1 LISEY
6 SQQSSIHGIQ
16 YLGTGR
22 SHWTMKIFW
31 ILALS
36 VSIGGCS
43 YLIYQTYSKWKNSP
57 VIVSFNEKSTPVYEI
72 PFPAITICPQSKFKP
87 EYLNY
92 IKLMNARPGDL
103 TVEQK
108 SNLEA
113 IYQVCK
119 TDYFNYRILSPKINE
134 SFTDILKRI
143 AIPFNDTFLR
153 CKWRGM
159 KKNCEDLFTELI
171 TDEGVCYT
179 FNMMKYQDFYKDTI
193 SDNLKYPKHNKSSDD
208 WKFEDGYV
216 NFNADVYPQRVLGSG
231 HRAGLNIKLFVKEK
245 ALDYSCKGA
254 VQGFKIALHTPGELP
269 RLSVQFYQVPLKQ
282 QVLMTVSP
290 QVITTAEGLKTYTP
304 ESRQC
309 YFNSEKDLKFFK
321 TYTQSNCELECLTD
335 FTIRMCGCVKFSMPH
350 DSNTLVCDR
359 TKVECYHAAETKW
372 MIQNF
377 EEKELDKEQKKDIKN
392 QCLCLP
398 SCTSVK
404 YEAEISQSKYYSL
417 KFNKGTGYKI
427 VKDEFQQSSVNIN
440 FRDYYFIESKRSEL
454 YGWIDFM
461 ANCGG
466 LLGLFMGFSLL
477 SLVEILYYFT
487 INFAWRCCKKPD
499 KPTHDDND
507 LLDA

>member
-1 LISEY
+1 
-6 SQQSSIHGIQ
+6 
-16 YLGTGR
+16 
-22 SHWTMKIFW
+22 
-31 ILALS
+31 
-36 VSIGGCS
+36 
-43 YLIYQTYSKWKNSP
+43 
-57 VIVSFNEKSTPVYEI
+57 
-72 PFPAITICPQSKFKP
+72 
-87 EYLNY
+87 
-92 IKLMNARPGDL
+92 MNAKPWEL

-119 TDYFNYRILSPKINE
+119 TDLFNYRYLLPEING
-134 SFTDILKRI
+134 SFTDVLKRI

-179 FNMMKYQDFYKDTI
+179 FNMMKYQDFYNNKI
-193 SDNLKYPKHNKSSDD
+193 SDSLKYPKHNKSSDD

-231 HRAGLNIKLFVKEK
+231 HRAGLNIKLFVKED
-245 ALDYSCKGA
+245 AIDYSCKGA

-290 QVITTAEGLKTYTP
+290 QVITTAEGLKSYTA

-309 YFNSEKDLKFFK
+309 YFNHEKQLTFFK

-335 FTIRMCGCVKFSMPH
+335 FTFRMCGCVKFSMPH
-350 DSNTLVCDR
+350 DNVTPVCDR
-359 TKVECYHAAETKW
+359 TKVDYSSYPNEEAVIEELEYNYDKEYSD
-372 MIQNF
+372 
-377 EEKELDKEQKKDIKN
+377 EEEEDEKELSKEQKKDIKS

-417 KFNKGTGYKI
+417 KLVKGVNKI

-487 INFAWRCCKKPD
+487 INFVWRCCKKPD
-499 KPTHDDND
+499 KPNSDGND